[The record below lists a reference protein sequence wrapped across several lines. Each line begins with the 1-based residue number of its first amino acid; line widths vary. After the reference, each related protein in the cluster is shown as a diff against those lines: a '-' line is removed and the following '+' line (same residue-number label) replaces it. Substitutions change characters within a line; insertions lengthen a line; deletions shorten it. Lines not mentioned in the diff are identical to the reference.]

1 MKMSKGNEKQQLT
14 AAQRLIGLEQS
25 VATLDQALY
34 NQTKQ
39 LSMMRD
45 ALSLLHEK
53 VNAMILLMSLGHTVT
68 DQAIDQVI
76 EQKRI
81 EDMKKKVEDLLA
93 AGSLEKA
100 EEVSKKSFL
109 VVREMNSETG
119 TVINP
124 RLQFAV
130 SILNQESI
138 QKLIGKKVG
147 DSVKFVE
154 DNPAVIEI
162 EEIYNVVLQGT
173 EEEEVAEQ
181 NQEVATQEQSQESES
196 VQAEQV

>member
-1 MKMSKGNEKQQLT
+1 MKMSKENERQQLT

-68 DQAIDQVI
+68 DEAIDQVI

-147 DSVKFVE
+147 DSIKFVE

-162 EEIYNVVLQGT
+162 EEIYNVVLQGV

-181 NQEVATQEQSQESES
+181 SQEVATQEQAQEEAGSA
-196 VQAEQV
+196 Q

>member
-1 MKMSKGNEKQQLT
+1 MSKEKDKQQLT
-14 AAQRLIGLEQS
+14 AGQRLIGLEQS
-25 VATLDQALY
+25 VATLDHALY

-39 LSMMRD
+39 LSMIRD

-53 VNAMILLMSLGHTVT
+53 VNAMITLMSLGHTVT
-68 DQAIDQVI
+68 DQAIDQLI

-81 EDMKKKVEDLLA
+81 EDMKKKVEDLVSA
-93 AGSLEKA
+93 SSLERA
-100 EEVSKKSFL
+100 EEVSEKSFL
-109 VVREMNSETG
+109 VVREMNGETG

-154 DNPAVIEI
+154 DNPAIIEI
-162 EEIYNVVLQGT
+162 EEIYNVVLQGA
-173 EEEEVAEQ
+173 EEEKVAEQ
-181 NQEVATQEQSQESES
+181 NENSTTQEQAKEK
-196 VQAEQV
+196 EQITQ